1 MSENTS
7 RRRAACLDGDGRT
20 SHCLSA
26 SSADELLAFAGLWYV
41 KRNRSMSDSKLSHHS
56 SRRSL
61 RERLAT
67 RERSPVVSTIP
78 PAPEVDAESSSV
90 QQHTTTHAEHHQDVH
105 SGGADEDEVMR
116 QPDLWFSDGSIVL
129 RAENRMFRVHVSQL
143 SRHSEVFSDMLSMPQ
158 PTATIDDEHGQ
169 ADRIEGC
176 PVLLL
181 HDKAEDVMHLLRAL
195 YDGP

>member
-1 MSENTS
+1 M
-7 RRRAACLDGDGRT
+7 GR
-20 SHCLSA
+20 
-26 SSADELLAFAGLWYV
+26 G
-41 KRNRSMSDSKLSHHS
+41 MSDLRLSHHS

-67 RERSPVVSTIP
+67 RERSPVISTIP
-78 PAPEVDAESSSV
+78 PAPEVEAESSFT
-90 QQHTTTHAEHHQDVH
+90 QENLEEQHQDVEF
-105 SGGADEDEVMR
+105 SGASDDIVMR

-143 SRHSEVFSDMLSMPQ
+143 SRHSGVFSDMLSMPQ
-158 PTATIDDEHGQ
+158 PTSPSDDGPGQ
-169 ADRIEGC
+169 VDRIEGC